1 MPWHA
6 SRGRARAKWRRD
18 AGGGDGG
25 WALGPRGG
33 AQRRRSWGAVG
44 DGEWTVRALCARMGS
59 GHRPGS
65 PSVTAQCDSRAFAG
79 LRSAQVAPEP
89 GGASAVRSS
98 AAESRG
104 QLPPAPRAGESCPPA
119 RPPPRKAAGVR
130 SFPLVAVSY
139 FSARPLV
146 VCPYSGDWR
155 ACVRSPCSP
164 HSPPP
169 RAPPGSTLAQAPASG
184 AGPGLCPAAP
194 KLPALTAALP
204 SLCAASARSRSAE
217 VLSRPRGVTPRFLSA
232 LWEGGRARSRVGFTP
247 RDPVLLSSLSWH
259 QARC

>member
-1 MPWHA
+1 M
-6 SRGRARAKWRRD
+6 
-18 AGGGDGG
+18 
-25 WALGPRGG
+25 
-33 AQRRRSWGAVG
+33 
-44 DGEWTVRALCARMGS
+44 RALCVRMGS
-59 GHRPGS
+59 GHRPGL

-79 LRSAQVAPEP
+79 AQKCSGGSRAWRCFRRPELSGRVAGAAAACATRRRVVPAGPAAPTE
-89 GGASAVRSS
+89 GGG
-98 AAESRG
+98 G
-104 QLPPAPRAGESCPPA
+104 QELPA
-119 RPPPRKAAGVR
+119 RCCQLLLSKAACGLSLLRGLAGVCT
-130 SFPLVAVSY
+130 VSL
-139 FSARPLV
+139 FSSLSA
-146 VCPYSGDWR
+146 
-155 ACVRSPCSP
+155 
-164 HSPPP
+164 P